1 MSILLGLFEPVFDMM
16 TDAPGMLGCVSPIKV
31 DSQLVKG
38 NILYLEVAPFPE
50 VIPMLTL
57 FFDSSVIEGYLSD
70 HHNDEED
77 DKSSNYNSQANEHVD
92 AANIG

>member
-1 MSILLGLFEPVFDMM
+1 MYWSTVLSYTVKRGKKTCQESHGMSILLGLFEPVFDMM

-50 VIPMLTL
+50 VIP
-57 FFDSSVIEGYLSD
+57 
-70 HHNDEED
+70 
-77 DKSSNYNSQANEHVD
+77 
-92 AANIG
+92 

>member
-1 MSILLGLFEPVFDMM
+1 
-16 TDAPGMLGCVSPIKV
+16 
-31 DSQLVKG
+31 
-38 NILYLEVAPFPE
+38 
-50 VIPMLTL
+50 MLTL